1 MYKNYVF
8 DLYGTLVDINTNE
21 WKSYLWKKMQEFY
34 AFHGADYSWKELK
47 DKYEALCK
55 EKEEKMTEYDYPEIR
70 VEYVFQQLF
79 SDKGVEV
86 SLETAEITAQFFR
99 IISTKYIRLYDGVE
113 EVLQQLKAKNKKIYL
128 LSNAQKVFTDNEF
141 KMLKLDQYFDGI
153 IYSSNEQCRK
163 PSKQFFD
170 IVIQRYGL
178 KKKETIMIGNDWITD
193 IQGANKAGLDSLYI
207 HTNISPSNTIL
218 DKVEAKYI
226 IDDGDFYKISK
237 LILR

>member
-34 AFHGADYSWKELK
+34 AFHGADYRWKELK

-55 EKEEKMTEYDYPEIR
+55 EKEGKMTEYDYPEIK

-79 SDKGVEV
+79 SDKGVKV

-113 EVLQQLKAKNKKIYL
+113 EVLQQLKAKNKKVYL
-128 LSNAQKVFTDNEF
+128 LSNAQKIFTDNEF

-153 IYSSNEQCRK
+153 VYSSDEQCRK

-170 IVIQRYGL
+170 IVIRRYGL

-207 HTNISPSNTIL
+207 HTNISPSNTVL